1 MHSQILAKPDLGMHA
16 GKDLLPAPLSISYSP
31 SAEYAA
37 LLYRDAVE
45 VYSLHRSFS
54 LLTRISVH
62 TPLEALWLDN
72 TLFTSSPTDIAAHFI
87 IPPAPKGQQ
96 LTSQTALFAHTGSDG
111 LPELSRLPTAS
122 AYEVRYTAY
131 VAL

>member
-1 MHSQILAKPDLGMHA
+1 MHA
-16 GKDLLPAPLSISYSP
+16 GKDLLPAPNSISYSP

-45 VYSLHRSFS
+45 VYSLHTSFS

-62 TPLEALWLDN
+62 VPLEALWLDN
-72 TLFTSSPTDIAAHFI
+72 TLFTSSPSDIAAHFI

-96 LTSQTALFAHTGSDG
+96 LTAQTALFAHTGSDG

-122 AYEVRYTAY
+122 AYEVR
-131 VAL
+131 ALDAVP